1 MRAANRAL
9 HMTVRLQRLPFH
21 ELCIEEHQLAH
32 GAGAYAAQ
40 NFQSFGG
47 LQAAN
52 DAHQGG

>member
-32 GAGAYAAQ
+32 GAGPHAAQ